1 VGQATTGAPFS
12 GCSRTS
18 PHPSHPTARAAL
30 QLMENIT
37 DQARCN
43 PDPTPCPTYLAID
56 TSPTSAGNGTEIV
69 LRHTMYNQSSWYPNP
84 VPVP

>member
-1 VGQATTGAPFS
+1 
-12 GCSRTS
+12 
-18 PHPSHPTARAAL
+18 
-30 QLMENIT
+30 MENIT

-43 PDPTPCPTYLAID
+43 PDPTPCTTYLAID